1 MASRTNYHFLAQN
14 CPDTEILTFIA
25 IEHVH
30 YDGVALK
37 HNSQHTVQ
45 TLDSN
50 LSIDTDER
58 KDH

>member
-1 MASRTNYHFLAQN
+1 
-14 CPDTEILTFIA
+14 
-25 IEHVH
+25 VH